1 MTSCFKGGKGRPQS
15 ESLPASLSARAG
27 GLDNRPRRS
36 YLAGSKSDEFF
47 TPPSACERIIDAA
60 AACGFDRI
68 LEPTAS
74 HERGGGI
81 VKAFGDRGFSVDT
94 LATLSPLDTD
104 FLSISPDR
112 VISWGIQAIITN
124 PPYSTKNQWLA
135 HCYETGLP
143 FALLLPESAI
153 SSKTRYSLYTQHGID
168 ILLLGGR
175 TNFGTPCG
183 REGKDSNP
191 QFEVFWFCFGFNE
204 GLWKTQSQIGK
215 IYG

>member
-1 MTSCFKGGKGRPQS
+1 MTHDLMLQGGDGKTAKRIAPRQS
-15 ESLPASLSARAG
+15 VR
-27 GLDNRPRRS
+27 LDNRPRSS
-36 YLAGSKSDEFF
+36 YPKGSLSDEFF
-47 TPPSACERIIDAA
+47 TPLSACEKIIDAA

-68 LEPTAS
+68 LEPAAS
-74 HERGGGI
+74 HERGKGI

-94 LATLSPLDTD
+94 LATLSPHDTD
-104 FLSISPDR
+104 FLSIPPDR

-143 FALLLPESAI
+143 FALLLPESAL
-153 SSKTRYSLYTQHGID
+153 SSKARYTLYTEHGID

-175 TNFGTPCG
+175 TNFGTPRG